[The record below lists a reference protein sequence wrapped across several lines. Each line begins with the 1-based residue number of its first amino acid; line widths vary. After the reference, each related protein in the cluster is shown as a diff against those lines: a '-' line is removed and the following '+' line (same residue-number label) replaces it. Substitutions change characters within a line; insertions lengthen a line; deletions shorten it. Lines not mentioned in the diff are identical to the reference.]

1 MQATKKYILMKI
13 GKLNKK
19 NKNFETEMFVNIRI
33 QYRQLFTTKLV
44 QHHQFKLYDLV
55 DIAHQLMWI
64 HMMDKMIHISMFP
77 VVSLDTVT

>member
-1 MQATKKYILMKI
+1 MKI
-13 GKLNKK
+13 GKLNEK

-33 QYRQLFTTKLV
+33 QYRQLFTIYL
-44 QHHQFKLYDLV
+44 QIFSFKLYDLV
-55 DIAHQLMWI
+55 DIAQQLMWI